1 MIRKNIRY
9 RHCVARRRDEY
20 RGRCDAESVELD
32 VAQYGGPR
40 SATPGELGT
49 PEVTEPHW
57 WQRAWRRVLP
67 PEAIPDQHNELNQQL
82 AVLEGARAELEAG
95 WVQGSWWAV
104 TAGEGPDHVDGV
116 CLVGAL
122 VRAGTGRGTGTGR
135 ATGTGR
141 GTGTGT
147 GHSTG
152 SNNGTGSNSKSSEN
166 AATGRAVDAVYDAL
180 WASRGQ
186 PAPARQLVPSP
197 QVRLARVRMLTQWN
211 DRPERTKAEVT
222 TVVDHAISA
231 TILALMATPS
241 PATPPPEASAAD
253 PASPPDPVRS
263 HPPHQRP
270 ARQPPPPPR

>member
-1 MIRKNIRY
+1 M
-9 RHCVARRRDEY
+9 
-20 RGRCDAESVELD
+20 
-32 VAQYGGPR
+32 P
-40 SATPGELGT
+40 
-49 PEVTEPHW
+49 
-57 WQRAWRRVLP
+57 P
-67 PEAIPDQHNELNQQL
+67 PESIPDQHHELIRQL
-82 AVLEGARAELEAG
+82 AVLEEARAELEAG

-104 TAGEGPDHVDGV
+104 TAGEGQDHVDGV

-122 VRAGTGRGTGTGR
+122 VRAGTGRSTSTGRSSATGRSTSTGPSSGTGR
-135 ATGTGR
+135 
-141 GTGTGT
+141 
-147 GHSTG
+147 
-152 SNNGTGSNSKSSEN
+152 NSESSEN

-241 PATPPPEASAAD
+241 PQAPFPEAPAAQG
-253 PASPPDPVRS
+253 
-263 HPPHQRP
+263 PHLTTR
-270 ARQPPPPPR
+270 

>member
-1 MIRKNIRY
+1 
-9 RHCVARRRDEY
+9 
-20 RGRCDAESVELD
+20 
-32 VAQYGGPR
+32 
-40 SATPGELGT
+40 
-49 PEVTEPHW
+49 
-57 WQRAWRRVLP
+57 VLP
-67 PEAIPDQHNELNQQL
+67 PEAIPDQHDELNQQL

-122 VRAGTGRGTGTGR
+122 VRAGTGRSAGISPG
-135 ATGTGR
+135 TGTGR
-141 GTGTGT
+141 GTGTG
-147 GHSTG
+147 GNSG
-152 SNNGTGSNSKSSEN
+152 GNNESSEN

-222 TVVDHAISA
+222 TVVDRAISA
-231 TILALMATPS
+231 TILALMAT

-253 PASPPDPVRS
+253 PASRPDPARS

-270 ARQPPPPPR
+270 AHQPPPPPR

>member
-1 MIRKNIRY
+1 M
-9 RHCVARRRDEY
+9 
-20 RGRCDAESVELD
+20 
-32 VAQYGGPR
+32 
-40 SATPGELGT
+40 
-49 PEVTEPHW
+49 
-57 WQRAWRRVLP
+57 LP
-67 PEAIPDQHNELNQQL
+67 PEAIPDQHDELNQQL

-122 VRAGTGRGTGTGR
+122 VRAGTG
-135 ATGTGR
+135 
-141 GTGTGT
+141 TGT

-152 SNNGTGSNSKSSEN
+152 SNNGTGSNSESSEN

-222 TVVDHAISA
+222 TVVDRAISA
-231 TILALMATPS
+231 TILALMATPP
-241 PATPPPEASAAD
+241 PATPPPEDSAAD
-253 PASPPDPVRS
+253 PASPPDPARS

>member
-1 MIRKNIRY
+1 MLK
-9 RHCVARRRDEY
+9 V
-20 RGRCDAESVELD
+20 VELD

-40 SATPGELGT
+40 TATPGELTGPT
-49 PEVTEPHW
+49 PGELTAEPRW

-67 PEAIPDQHNELNQQL
+67 PPEAIPDQHHELTQQL

-95 WVQGSWWAV
+95 WVQGSWWSV
-104 TAGEGPDHVDGV
+104 TTDGDPGHVGGV

-122 VRAGTGRGTGTGR
+122 IRGGPGTGTGR
-135 ATGTGR
+135 
-141 GTGTGT
+141 
-147 GHSTG
+147 
-152 SNNGTGSNSKSSEN
+152 NSETSGN

-222 TVVDHAISA
+222 TVVDRAISA
-231 TILALMATPS
+231 TILALMAT

-253 PASPPDPVRS
+253 PASPPDPARS